1 MIDTVFE
8 HALDGVVAVD
18 DSLLIV
24 GWNPAA
30 ERMLGFSRDE
40 VLGRPVSEVMVPPH
54 RKQPFNEWVER
65 QRAGGDTPFLGRTL
79 LRNARCKD
87 GSELPVEIRIAHF
100 RTANPDGS
108 GDVEAYVAFFQP
120 TEEAYDRA
128 EYRFRAFVEHA
139 SDMILCLGADGRL
152 LYASPA
158 AERITGHK
166 PEVYQGTI
174 PIELFHPDSQEL
186 ALESLAAT
194 AATPGLKLPV
204 ELTVMHADGG
214 TLQLEFLA
222 NNLLDDPDVRAIVI
236 NVRDVTERRAA
247 EEALRASAER
257 MAALLQQLRRGIVLL
272 SEEHLVVLV
281 NETFCDLFTIDDR
294 PESLVGL
301 HGRELARRIV
311 PLIEDPHFFENTRL
325 SILEKKPFTD
335 ELTVLVDGR
344 ILERTMVVIESDH
357 GSLGSLWLYEDVTEQ
372 SIVAQT
378 LADQNAQLQEID
390 QMRADWLANAS
401 HELRT
406 PITAIAGAAE
416 LLGADATDE
425 ARALTEIISRNTE
438 RISKIVVDLL
448 TISELDQTD
457 PELTRAPVDIPS
469 LCTRAVETVSLDA
482 RAATITIEL
491 TTDAGP
497 PVIGDGELLG
507 QLIDNLV
514 TNAVKFTPAD
524 GHVWISA
531 AATAS
536 GWTIEVRDDGIGI
549 PADELETLF
558 LRFRR
563 GSNARDLQIPGT
575 GLGLTI
581 AKVVADLHSAT
592 IEVES
597 TEGGGTTV
605 RASIPFHPDPE
616 QGTAP

>member
-18 DSLLIV
+18 DGLIIV

-30 ERMLGFSRDE
+30 ERMLGYTRAE
-40 VLGRPVSEVMVPPH
+40 VLGRPVSEVMVPAARQH
-54 RKQPFNEWVER
+54 AFEDWVER
-65 QRAGGDTPFLGRTL
+65 QRVGGDAPFLGRTL
-79 LRNARCKD
+79 LRKARCKD

-100 RTANPDGS
+100 RTAREDGG

-128 EYRFRAFVEHA
+128 EYRFRAFVENA
-139 SDMILCLGADGRL
+139 SDMIICLDADGRL

-166 PEVYQGTI
+166 PEHYVGTI
-174 PIELFHPDSQEL
+174 PTQLFHPDSLDL
-186 ALESLAAT
+186 ALESLELT

-204 ELTVMHADGG
+204 ELTVWHADGG
-214 TLQLEFLA
+214 TRQLEFLA

-272 SEEHLVVLV
+272 SEEHEVVLV
-281 NETFCDLFTIDDR
+281 NQTFCDLFWLDET
-294 PESLVGL
+294 P
-301 HGRELARRIV
+301 
-311 PLIEDPHFFENTRL
+311 
-325 SILEKKPFTD
+325 D
-335 ELTVLVDGR
+335 ELIGMHGGELGARMLALVDDPSFYTSSRRAILDREPVSDLVVFLTDGR
-344 ILERTMVVIESDH
+344 ILEQTMVLIESDH
-357 GSLGSLWLYEDVTEQ
+357 GSLGSLWLYDDVTERA
-372 SIVAQT
+372 IVAKT

-390 QMRADWLANAS
+390 QMRADWLATAS

-416 LLGADATDE
+416 LLSADSTDE
-425 ARALTEIISRNTE
+425 AGTLADIIRRNTE
-438 RISKIVVDLL
+438 RISKIVDDML
-448 TISELDQTD
+448 TISELDHGD
-457 PELTRAPVDIPS
+457 PELTWAPVDIS
-469 LCTRAVETVSLDA
+469 VLCTRAVETASLDA
-482 RAATITIEL
+482 RAATITIAL
-491 TTDAGP
+491 NTDSGP
-497 PVIGDGELLG
+497 PVIGDSDRLS
-507 QLIDNLV
+507 QLVDNLV
-514 TNAVKFTPAD
+514 TNAVKFTPSG
-524 GHVWISA
+524 GHVCVSA
-531 AATAS
+531 RVTEA

-563 GSNARDLQIPGT
+563 ASNARDRQIPGT

-581 AKVVADLHSAT
+581 AKAVADLHSAS

-597 TEGGGTTV
+597 VEGTGTTV
-605 RASIPFHPDPE
+605 RVCIPTHPDTE
-616 QGTAP
+616 QGTDP